1 MNFDAKH
8 DEGKLRIS
16 LVPTQIIR
24 DIAEVREYGNKK
36 YGDPDNWKTVEIER
50 YVDALLRHTL
60 AFLDDPDSLDEESGI
75 PHYKHMA
82 CNMAFICD
90 MKALRVELPKETPS
104 KETWVPF
111 TMEDFVTEEAKR
123 LGVQIAVNNDGYLDI
138 VRMTRDGERVS
149 MFIPVMTDNDERMKR
164 IYRALT
170 LHFGDEKWAT

>member
-36 YGDPDNWKTVEIER
+36 YGDPNNWKTVEVER

-60 AFLDDPDSLDEESGI
+60 AFIDDPDSVDEESGI

-90 MKALRVELPKETPS
+90 MKAVRVELPKEPY
-104 KETWVPF
+104 
-111 TMEDFVTEEAKR
+111 TMEDFLMQEAERLCVTIEMTEDEDGILVEMTANNLLKSPKYISMR
-123 LGVQIAVNNDGYLDI
+123 LPYWVDKTEQAQ
-138 VRMTRDGERVS
+138 
-149 MFIPVMTDNDERMKR
+149 R
-164 IYRALT
+164 IYSALVDN
-170 LHFGDEKWAT
+170 FGGAG

>member
-1 MNFDAKH
+1 MNYEAKH
-8 DEGKLRIS
+8 DEGKLQLS

-24 DIAEVREYGNKK
+24 DIAEVRMYGNKK

-90 MKALRVELPKETPS
+90 MKALRVKMPEEPYT
-104 KETWVPF
+104 T
-111 TMEDFVTEEAKR
+111 EDFVIQEADR
-123 LGVQIAVNNDGYLDI
+123 LGVLIIVSEGEDGSV
-138 VRMTRDGERVS
+138 VRLTQKSTPLKDGRTVTTHIPYGMSKEERL
-149 MFIPVMTDNDERMKR
+149 KR
-164 IYRALT
+164 IYTT
-170 LHFGDEKWAT
+170 LMDNFGGTEWDT